1 MLPPKKREAEEYL
14 SIDRCREATG
24 AKGWSEGWR
33 GPEPLEASQGQEMN
47 PLPEPAGDRPAQD
60 F

>member
-1 MLPPKKREAEEYL
+1 
-14 SIDRCREATG
+14 
-24 AKGWSEGWR
+24 
-33 GPEPLEASQGQEMN
+33 LEASQGQEMN